1 MFGFKSKRQV
11 TYKPSDEG
19 AGFRSQQAREKNPVL
34 RLALTIHHDTR
45 NQTLVNLF
53 NAQGHCVSYSR
64 ALIMETAL
72 ANAVV
77 ENTKQCQGLY
87 VPPFLKKGTFM
98 FLTHTLLRILLMA
111 RVQHMG
117 QSLPSTR
124 RLMHLVNH
132 SHTLSL
138 RIGDTK
144 SKSLLV
150 TPYHTAML
158 PCEKPKASA
167 SQQRAREF
175 RINNSGVADSY
186 QLTQLRWVHASTLSR
201 MKDERS
207 SQIPIWAGY
216 NSLVST
222 SKPLTEV
229 GALPLLPEVA
239 HEWSTLL
246 TVMKQAH
253 QLKELTVGEEYIT
266 VITYD
271 MALYAKA
278 VQLVDAPSLPLGG
291 CSMTLILG
299 ATLKVRLLFDTQHTV
314 YSQWFGTA
322 VHQQVWG
329 PHSWSTPCLSEITTM
344 GHWILENNDFNNT
357 CNYYTI
363 QQCF

>member
-1 MFGFKSKRQV
+1 MIRWIMAGPADKLQTEVRTTIVDRGTLTLSQNLMFGFKSKRQV

-19 AGFRSQQAREKNPVL
+19 AGFRSQQARENPQVL
-34 RLALTIHHDTR
+34 GLALTIHHDTR
-45 NQTLVNLF
+45 NKKLVNLL
-53 NAQGHCVSYSR
+53 NALGHCASYTR

-87 VPPFLKKGTFM
+87 VPPFLKKDTFM
-98 FLTHTLLRILLMA
+98 FFASDNTDFAEDTADGKGTTHETVIAIYQKADAPGEPITPPL
-111 RVQHMG
+111 
-117 QSLPSTR
+117 S
-124 RLMHLVNH
+124 
-132 SHTLSL
+132 LSL

-144 SKSLLV
+144 SKSLFV
-150 TPYHTAML
+150 TPHQTAML
-158 PCEKPKASA
+158 PCEKPKATA
-167 SQQRAREF
+167 LQQRAREF
-175 RINNSGVADSY
+175 SINNSGLADSY
-186 QLTQLRWVHASTLSR
+186 QRTQLGWVIASTLSR

-207 SQIPIWAGY
+207 SQIPVWASY

-278 VQLVDAPSLPLGG
+278 VQLVDAPSLLLGG
-291 CSMTLILG
+291 CGMTLILG
-299 ATLKVRLLFDTQHTV
+299 ATLKVRLLFDT
-314 YSQWFGTA
+314 
-322 VHQQVWG
+322 
-329 PHSWSTPCLSEITTM
+329 
-344 GHWILENNDFNNT
+344 
-357 CNYYTI
+357 
-363 QQCF
+363 

>member
-1 MFGFKSKRQV
+1 
-11 TYKPSDEG
+11 
-19 AGFRSQQAREKNPVL
+19 
-34 RLALTIHHDTR
+34 
-45 NQTLVNLF
+45 
-53 NAQGHCVSYSR
+53 
-64 ALIMETAL
+64 
-72 ANAVV
+72 
-77 ENTKQCQGLY
+77 
-87 VPPFLKKGTFM
+87 
-98 FLTHTLLRILLMA
+98 MA

-124 RLMHLVNH
+124 RLMHLVNQ
-132 SHTLSL
+132 SHPLSQ

-158 PCEKPKASA
+158 PCEKPKATA
-167 SQQRAREF
+167 SQQRARELS
-175 RINNSGVADSY
+175 INNSGVADSY
-186 QLTQLRWVHASTLSR
+186 QLTQLGWVVASTLSR

-207 SQIPIWAGY
+207 SQIPGWAGY
-216 NSLVST
+216 NSLLST

-229 GALPLLPEVA
+229 GALPLLREVA

-271 MALYAKA
+271 MALYTKA

-291 CSMTLILG
+291 CGMTLILD

-322 VHQQVWG
+322 VHQ
-329 PHSWSTPCLSEITTM
+329 
-344 GHWILENNDFNNT
+344 
-357 CNYYTI
+357 
-363 QQCF
+363 